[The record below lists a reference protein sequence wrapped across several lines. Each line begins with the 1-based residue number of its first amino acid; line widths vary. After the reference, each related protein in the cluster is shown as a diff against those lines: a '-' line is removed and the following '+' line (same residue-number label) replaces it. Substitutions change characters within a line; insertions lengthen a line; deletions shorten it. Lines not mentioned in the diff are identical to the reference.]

1 MSVMKRVRDISVATL
16 NDKLEK
22 SQDPVRLIDE
32 FLYNQRQHIQ
42 ETEKLVQQCA
52 QHAASMRQQ
61 AYSAEQTAGKRAE
74 QATLALKADEEHV
87 ARIALQD
94 KITNEEKAAQFRQL
108 YEQAQQSLL
117 ELEEQLNQLRSD
129 YHEVL
134 GKRQYFAA
142 RLESVRLRQRMNERM
157 SAGGGLNG
165 SVFERLEEKISDLEW
180 ESRSLHDLRQAG
192 REALYRAGSQ
202 TQAVLERELA
212 RLKQKLQ
219 EGER

>member
-16 NDKLEK
+16 NDRLEK
-22 SQDPVRLIDE
+22 SQDPVRMIDE

-42 ETEKLVQQCA
+42 ETEKLIQQCA

-61 AYSAEQTAGKRAE
+61 ALSAEQTAEKRAE
-74 QATLALKADEEHV
+74 QAKLALKAGEEHV
-87 ARIALQD
+87 ARMALQD
-94 KITNEEKAAQFRQL
+94 KIANEEKAEQFRQL
-108 YEQAQQSLL
+108 YEQAQHSLL
-117 ELEEQLNQLRSD
+117 ELEEQMHQLRSD
-129 YHEVL
+129 YQEVV
-134 GKRQYFAA
+134 GKRQYYAA

-157 SAGGGLNG
+157 SAGGGLSGN
-165 SVFERLEEKISDLEW
+165 VFQRLEEKISDLEL

-202 TQAVLERELA
+202 TQALLEKELA